1 MQKAPRFPGAVRM
14 WVPVSCCCLLVL
26 NTNGSCCQFFFLP
39 STNASWTEN
48 IPPFPMA
55 QLIFEWEGLL
65 YQDSTVQAVLSIFIW
80 LCVLQSLWSV
90 TKCNCDI
97 LWVCSTKWNLGVKFN
112 QLYVK
117 IMNKKHVLSSRKLP
131 FNIWYKFCGDQKEKK
146 MHLLIQKDIYASN
159 VSTVAE

>member
-1 MQKAPRFPGAVRM
+1 MLWECESLYPAAVSLSWIQM
-14 WVPVSCCCLLVL
+14 EAVVS
-26 NTNGSCCQFFFLP
+26 FFFYPLQMQAGQKTYLHFP
-39 STNASWTEN
+39 WHNLYLNGKVYCIRILLCKLYS
-48 IPPFPMA
+48 PF
-55 QLIFEWEGLL
+55 L
-65 YQDSTVQAVLSIFIW
+65 IW